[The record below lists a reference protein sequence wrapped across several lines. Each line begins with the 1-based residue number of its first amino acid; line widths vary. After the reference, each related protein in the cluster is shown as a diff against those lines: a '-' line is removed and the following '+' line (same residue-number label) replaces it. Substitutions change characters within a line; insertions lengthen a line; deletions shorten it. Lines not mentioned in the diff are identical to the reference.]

1 MAFTQA
7 EQVDFLWKKVIYG
20 VTDTNNGGKAGPEE
34 TIGSPLP
41 VFAKNILSQ
50 PIPTPAPGSTTTVVQ
65 YYGLTTLSAVHCTAD
80 PTVAGNKT
88 WLATSTYGS
97 LPTRLV
103 NWIPPSVDAS
113 YLMEVFKND
122 PSVGGNM
129 LNGTSSGYEW
139 VFDYQAGV
147 LTFPNTLPAGITNL
161 YLVGYQY
168 VGTTGLG
175 GAGANIYVDQTIYAG
190 STVASGTVTLASFFT
205 HTPQSNSVVIMFNG
219 VRIDSSAWSNTGTDL
234 VINVSNLPYDLEATD
249 VISAD
254 YAFAGTG

>member
-1 MAFTQA
+1 MAFTTA

-34 TIGSPLP
+34 TIGSPLL
-41 VFAKNILSQ
+41 VFANNILSQ
-50 PIPTPAPGSTTTVVQ
+50 PIPTPAPGSTTGVVQ
-65 YYGLTTLSAVHCTAD
+65 FYGPTTGTAVHCTAD

-97 LPTRLV
+97 LSTRLT

-113 YLMEVFKND
+113 YLIEVFKND

-147 LTFPNTLPAGITNL
+147 LTFPNSLPAGITNL
-161 YLVGYQY
+161 YIVAYQY
-168 VGTTGLG
+168 IGTTGLG
-175 GAGANIYVDQTIYAG
+175 GAGANIYVDQTTYSG
-190 STVASGTVTLASFFT
+190 STINTGTATLSAFFT
-205 HTPQSNSVVIMFNG
+205 HSPQANSIDVMFNG
-219 VRIDSSAWSNTGTDL
+219 VRIDNSAWSNSTTSL
-234 VINVSNLPYDLEATD
+234 ILNVTNLPYPLESTD
-249 VISAD
+249 VLSAT
-254 YAFAGTG
+254 YAYAG